1 MGGLK
6 KRDCCL
12 NCTDRAVCHEMC
24 VRYMGIAAAEIRQA
38 KADIESMMRR
48 RQNGRETGRTL
59 GDEAGVDGAG
69 DSGPDGAVRG

>member
-24 VRYMGIAAAEIRQA
+24 ARYMGIAAAEIRQA

-59 GDEAGVDGAG
+59 GAEAGVDGAG
-69 DSGPDGAVRG
+69 DPGPDGAVRG